1 LPVGL
6 HISRAYE
13 PGVWIYYV
21 FAPPLLYFG
30 KNLENTE
37 FLAWKKNV
45 KLLRGI
51 RVA

>member
-1 LPVGL
+1 MNRGCGYIMFLL
-6 HISRAYE
+6 
-13 PGVWIYYV
+13 
-21 FAPPLLYFG
+21 PPLLYFG